1 MAGYVGD
8 RLRAEQNWS
17 LWSLRRTDLPTT
29 SHLLLEPPSLLLLLL
44 ATLRKPPS
52 VIIAMCGAGK
62 AIKTWIH
69 LSKDM
74 AKEVAMGEDSGVYTV
89 TRPPP
94 VYFATAWQGRLH
106 HSLAKPDSAK
116 TEPADYKLDR
126 GCTWSVVTSVRHS
139 EFLQLL
145 SDRCWGY
152 FWQRSWPLSSTYPG
166 QPVGWSK

>member
-1 MAGYVGD
+1 MLSRTGVCESAAH
-8 RLRAEQNWS
+8 RLAHDFSLTTRATLS
-17 LWSLRRTDLPTT
+17 L
-29 SHLLLEPPSLLLLLL
+29 LLLLLL

-126 GCTWSVVTSVRHS
+126 GCT
-139 EFLQLL
+139 
-145 SDRCWGY
+145 
-152 FWQRSWPLSSTYPG
+152 
-166 QPVGWSK
+166 